1 MNLAVMDTAKVE
13 LGRTELDFLQRL
25 LLDLQRAHA
34 AQGRR
39 AGDEESVG
47 AIELALAMLHWDGST
62 PPPLEL
68 QFGLGAAVQLKL
80 GPDAMVAYRQWQA
93 DRRRRSTPLQVPFIP

>member
-1 MNLAVMDTAKVE
+1 MDTAKVE

-25 LLDLQRAHA
+25 LLDTQAALS

-39 AGDEESVG
+39 AGDGESVA
-47 AIELALAMLHWDGST
+47 AIELALAMLHWDGAT
-62 PPPLEL
+62 PPPLDL

-80 GPDAMVAYRQWQA
+80 GPDAMCAYRQWQA
-93 DRRRRSTPLQVPFIP
+93 ERRRSSNPLQVPFIP